1 MYRATII
8 RGKFRLYIAT
18 LLSAL
23 NLLVRWGMFA
33 GADAASLSSNSCRR
47 ISSSQPKTISQT
59 PYVHY
64 IGTLF
69 GNVKVYEVPAGICKN
84 LTTENI
90 QLSARWMCCAT
101 SVMKIR
107 VKQAS

>member
-1 MYRATII
+1 MYGQPSFVANS
-8 RGKFRLYIAT
+8 RLYIAT

-23 NLLVRWGMFA
+23 NLLGAMGMFA
-33 GADAASLSSNSCRR
+33 GADAASFFKQLPKDFF
-47 ISSSQPKTISQT
+47 QPAEDYIQT

-90 QLSARWMCCAT
+90 QFSSMDVLSYVRDE
-101 SVMKIR
+101 IR